1 MSADAILAELLD
13 RGITPA
19 VTPDGTGI
27 EVPAGRL
34 TDAEKAAIRAHKPEL
49 IAAIQ
54 ESARQTSELLT
65 AAMRACDAW
74 SDSPAARDQMR
85 REVLETPPHLRADLR
100 ELFLNTY
107 PKGNPA

>member
-19 VTPDGTGI
+19 VTADGTGI

-34 TDAEKAAIRAHKPEL
+34 SDAEKAAIRAHKPEL

-74 SDSPAARDQMR
+74 GDSPAARDQMR

-100 ELFLNTY
+100 EHLQQTY
-107 PKGNPA
+107 GKETP